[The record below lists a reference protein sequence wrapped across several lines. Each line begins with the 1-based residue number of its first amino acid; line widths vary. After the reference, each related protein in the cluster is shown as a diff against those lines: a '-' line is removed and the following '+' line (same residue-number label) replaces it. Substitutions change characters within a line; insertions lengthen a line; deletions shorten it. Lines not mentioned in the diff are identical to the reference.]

1 MECTKEVEI
10 TGHTCRRDG
19 NRTNRRDNSKIL
31 GGQQVDVGP
40 LTQTGED
47 GRGTC
52 SLGRR
57 E

>member
-40 LTQTGED
+40 LTQTGKD